1 MPHHSSDAT
10 HGSHHAS
17 TTGVEE
23 DHIDLRAVFGFG
35 IGLAV
40 VAIVVHGLMLWMY
53 SIEVAHVDASNPPR
67 VFPLAAAA
75 QEERRP
81 PTPRLQDG
89 VETSGSRQALQELHA
104 EEDARLNGYMWV
116 DRNASVVRI
125 PVAEAM
131 KLTLQRGLPSR
142 PQQTDGAAPAAAA
155 APANT
160 QGKK

>member
-10 HGSHHAS
+10 HGSQHAPTS
-17 TTGVEE
+17 GVEE
-23 DHIDLRAVFGFG
+23 DHVDIRAVFGFG

-40 VAIVVHGLMLWMY
+40 VAIVVHILMLWMY
-53 SIEVAHVDASNPPR
+53 SVEVAHVDATNPPR
-67 VFPLAAAA
+67 VFPLAAEN
-75 QEERRP
+75 QEDRRP

-89 VETSGSRQALQELHA
+89 VETSGPKQALQDMHA

-142 PQQTDGAAPAAAA
+142 APQTNGNAPAAAA
-155 APANT
+155 APTAT
-160 QGKK
+160 QEKK